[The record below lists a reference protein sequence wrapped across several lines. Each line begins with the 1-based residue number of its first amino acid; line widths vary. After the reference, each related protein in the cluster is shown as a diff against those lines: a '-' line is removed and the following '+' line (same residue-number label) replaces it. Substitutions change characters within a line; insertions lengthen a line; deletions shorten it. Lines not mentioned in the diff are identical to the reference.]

1 MLFPTSTLNL
11 GRNTAF
17 FGGGEADLDLDFSP
31 ESFSQGR
38 LWRDDGPVLRFELY
52 TSSDSV
58 RVIGLRGLSSGLW
71 FAVA

>member
-38 LWRDDGPVLRFELY
+38 LWQDDGPV
-52 TSSDSV
+52 
-58 RVIGLRGLSSGLW
+58 
-71 FAVA
+71 